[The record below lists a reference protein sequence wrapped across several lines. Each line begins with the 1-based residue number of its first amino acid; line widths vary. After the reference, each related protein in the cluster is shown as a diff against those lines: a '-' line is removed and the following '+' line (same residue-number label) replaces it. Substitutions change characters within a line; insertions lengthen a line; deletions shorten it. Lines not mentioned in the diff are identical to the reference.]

1 MLSTT
6 LFSLGPFKI
15 CFWNLVFLALIF
27 FLAAILKRIV
37 HRFLKKYVKTANI
50 NMEGRRVAWLK
61 LISQSVYLIA
71 IYIAFLSLKFNNK
84 SITFGDFLNF
94 KLINLKSFHLDFFN
108 IFVSVSIFFASRI
121 LVNCS
126 KIIIGRKFR
135 KAANSDLST
144 EYVYVKIAKY
154 VIYVF
159 AIIFCLQVLDVNLT
173 LLLTGSA
180 ALLVGIGLGL
190 QDVFKDV
197 FAGFVLLFEG
207 NLRVGDIVEITSGS
221 KNSTKS
227 SYGIIA
233 KIVKIN
239 VRTSQIQTREGNV
252 LIIPNT
258 RLTQEQVENWSHGS
272 ELTRFLITLTVE
284 YGANTELIKRLLK
297 QAALAHPKVKKSHP
311 ILVRLSNFGDS
322 GLELELVFW
331 ADQSWDINNYKSEIR
346 FEIDRLFREYDIK
359 IPYPKRD
366 ILMNSDKEN
375 LIEK

>member
-6 LFSLGPFKI
+6 LISLGPFKI

-27 FLAAILKRIV
+27 FIATILKKIV

-61 LISQSVYLIA
+61 LISQSVYLLA

-94 KLINLKSFHLDFFN
+94 KLINLKSFHLDFFS
-108 IFVSVSIFFASRI
+108 IFVIVSIFFASRI
-121 LVNCS
+121 LVNFS

-159 AIIFCLQVLDVNLT
+159 AIIFCLQVLNVNLT

-227 SYGIIA
+227 SSGIVA

-272 ELTRFLITLTVE
+272 ELTRFIINLTVE

-346 FEIDRLFREYDIK
+346 FEIDRLFREYEIK

-375 LIEK
+375 SIEK

>member
-27 FLAAILKRIV
+27 FIAAILKRIV

-61 LISQSVYLIA
+61 LISQSVYLLA

-108 IFVSVSIFFASRI
+108 IFVIFSIFFASRI
-121 LVNCS
+121 LVNFS
-126 KIIIGRKFR
+126 KIVIGRKFR

-227 SYGIIA
+227 SSGIVA

-272 ELTRFLITLTVE
+272 ELTRFIINLTVE

-311 ILVRLSNFGDS
+311 ILVRLANFGDS

-346 FEIDRLFREYDIK
+346 FEIDRLFREYEIK

>member
-1 MLSTT
+1 MLSST
-6 LFSLGPFKI
+6 LFTLGPFNI
-15 CFWNLVFLALIF
+15 CFWNLFSLTIIFL
-27 FLAAILKRIV
+27 LAEILKRIV
-37 HRFLKKYVKTANI
+37 HRLLKKYVKTANI

-61 LISQSVYLIA
+61 LISLSVYLLA

-108 IFVSVSIFFASRI
+108 IFVIFSIFFASRI
-121 LVNCS
+121 LVNFS
-126 KIIIGRKFR
+126 KIVIGRKFR

-227 SYGIIA
+227 SSGIVA

-239 VRTSQIQTREGNV
+239 VRTSQIETREGNV

-272 ELTRFLITLTVE
+272 ELTRFIINLTVE

>member
-1 MLSTT
+1 MLSST
-6 LFSLGPFKI
+6 LFTLGPFNI
-15 CFWNLVFLALIF
+15 CFWNLFSLTIIFL
-27 FLAAILKRIV
+27 LAEILKRIV
-37 HRFLKKYVKTANI
+37 HRLLKKYVKTANI

-61 LISQSVYLIA
+61 LISLSVYLLA

-108 IFVSVSIFFASRI
+108 IFVIFSIFFASRI
-121 LVNCS
+121 LVNFS
-126 KIIIGRKFR
+126 KIVIGRKFR

-159 AIIFCLQVLDVNLT
+159 AIIFCLQVLDVNLS

-227 SYGIIA
+227 SSGIVA

-239 VRTSQIQTREGNV
+239 VRTSQIETREGNV

-272 ELTRFLITLTVE
+272 ELTRFMISLTVE

>member
-27 FLAAILKRIV
+27 FIAAILKRIV

-61 LISQSVYLIA
+61 LISQSVYLLA

-94 KLINLKSFHLDFFN
+94 KLINLKSFHLDFFS
-108 IFVSVSIFFASRI
+108 IFVIVSIFFASRI
-121 LVNCS
+121 LVNFS

-159 AIIFCLQVLDVNLT
+159 AIIFCLQVLNVNLT

-227 SYGIIA
+227 SSGIVA

-272 ELTRFLITLTVE
+272 ELTRFIINLTVE

>member
-27 FLAAILKRIV
+27 FIAAILKRIV
-37 HRFLKKYVKTANI
+37 HRFLKKYVETANI

-61 LISQSVYLIA
+61 LISQSVYLLA

-94 KLINLKSFHLDFFN
+94 KLINLKSFHLDFFS
-108 IFVSVSIFFASRI
+108 IFVIVSIFFASRI
-121 LVNCS
+121 LVNFS

-159 AIIFCLQVLDVNLT
+159 AIIFCLQILDVDVT

-227 SYGIIA
+227 SNGIIA

-272 ELTRFLITLTVE
+272 ELTRFMINLTVE

-311 ILVRLSNFGDS
+311 ILVRLSSFGDS

-346 FEIDRLFREYDIK
+346 FEIDRLFREYEIK

-366 ILMNSDKEN
+366 IFMNSDKEN

>member
-1 MLSTT
+1 MLSST
-6 LFSLGPFKI
+6 LFTLGPFNI
-15 CFWNLVFLALIF
+15 CFWNLFSLTIIFL
-27 FLAAILKRIV
+27 LAEILKRIV
-37 HRFLKKYVKTANI
+37 HRLLKKYVKTANI

-61 LISQSVYLIA
+61 LISLSVYLLA
-71 IYIAFLSLKFNNK
+71 IYIAFLSLKFNNR

-108 IFVSVSIFFASRI
+108 IFVIFSIFFASRI
-121 LVNCS
+121 LVNFS

-227 SYGIIA
+227 SSGIVA

-239 VRTSQIQTREGNV
+239 VRTSQIETREGNV

-272 ELTRFLITLTVE
+272 ELTRFMISLTVE

-311 ILVRLSNFGDS
+311 ILVRLANFGDS

-346 FEIDRLFREYDIK
+346 FEIDRLFREYEIK

>member
-15 CFWNLVFLALIF
+15 CLWNLVFLALIF
-27 FLAAILKRIV
+27 FIAAILKRIV

-61 LISQSVYLIA
+61 LISQSVYLLA

-84 SITFGDFLNF
+84 LITFQDFLNF
-94 KLINLKSFHLDFFN
+94 KLIDLKSFHLNFFD
-108 IFVSVSIFFASRI
+108 IFVILTIFFVSRI
-121 LVNCS
+121 LVNFS
-126 KIIIGRKFR
+126 KIVIGRKFR

-154 VIYVF
+154 FIYVF
-159 AIIFCLQVLDVNLT
+159 AIIFCLQILDVDIT

-227 SYGIIA
+227 SSGIVA

-272 ELTRFLITLTVE
+272 ELTRFIINLTVE

>member
-15 CFWNLVFLALIF
+15 CLWNLVFLSLIF
-27 FLAAILKRIV
+27 FIAAILKRLI
-37 HRFLKKYVKTANI
+37 HRSLKKYVQAANI
-50 NMEGRRVAWLK
+50 NMEGRRIAWLK
-61 LISQSVYLIA
+61 LISQSVYLLA
-71 IYIAFLSLKFNNK
+71 IYLAFLSLKFNNK
-84 SITFGDFLNF
+84 LITFQDFLNF
-94 KLINLKSFHLDFFN
+94 KLIDLKSFHLNFFD
-108 IFVSVSIFFASRI
+108 IFVILTIFFVSRI
-121 LVNCS
+121 LVNFS
-126 KIIIGRKFR
+126 KIVIGRKFR

-154 VIYVF
+154 FIYVF
-159 AIIFCLQVLDVNLT
+159 AIIFCLQILDVDIT

-227 SYGIIA
+227 SNGIIA

-272 ELTRFLITLTVE
+272 ELTRFMINLTVE

>member
-27 FLAAILKRIV
+27 FIATILKRIV

-50 NMEGRRVAWLK
+50 NMEGRRIAWLK
-61 LISQSVYLIA
+61 LISQSVYLLA
-71 IYIAFLSLKFNNK
+71 IYLSFLSLKFNNK
-84 SITFGDFLNF
+84 LITFQDFLNF
-94 KLINLKSFHLDFFN
+94 KLIDLKSFHLNFFD
-108 IFVSVSIFFASRI
+108 IFVILTIFFASRI
-121 LVNCS
+121 LVNFS
-126 KIIIGRKFR
+126 KIVIGRKFR

-227 SYGIIA
+227 SSGIVA

-272 ELTRFLITLTVE
+272 ELTRFIINLTVE

-311 ILVRLSNFGDS
+311 ILVRLANFGDS

-346 FEIDRLFREYDIK
+346 FEIDRLFREYEIK

-366 ILMNSDKEN
+366 ILMN
-375 LIEK
+375 

>member
-27 FLAAILKRIV
+27 FIAAILKRIV
-37 HRFLKKYVKTANI
+37 HRFLKKYVETANI

-61 LISQSVYLIA
+61 LISQSVYLLA
-71 IYIAFLSLKFNNK
+71 IYLAFLSLKFNNK
-84 SITFGDFLNF
+84 LITFKDFLNF
-94 KLINLKSFHLDFFN
+94 KLIDLKSFHLNFFD
-108 IFVSVSIFFASRI
+108 IFVILTIFFVSRI
-121 LVNCS
+121 LVNFS
-126 KIIIGRKFR
+126 KIVIGRKFR

-154 VIYVF
+154 FIYVF
-159 AIIFCLQVLDVNLT
+159 AIIFCLQILDVDVT

-227 SYGIIA
+227 SNGIIA

-272 ELTRFLITLTVE
+272 ELTRFIINLTVE

-311 ILVRLSNFGDS
+311 ILVRLANFGDS

-346 FEIDRLFREYDIK
+346 FEIDRLFREYEIK

-375 LIEK
+375 SIEK

>member
-1 MLSTT
+1 MLSST
-6 LFSLGPFKI
+6 LFTLGPFNI
-15 CFWNLVFLALIF
+15 CFWNLFSLTIIFL
-27 FLAAILKRIV
+27 LAEILKRIV
-37 HRFLKKYVKTANI
+37 HRLLKKYVKTANI

-61 LISQSVYLIA
+61 LISLSVYLLA

-108 IFVSVSIFFASRI
+108 IFVIFSIFFASRI
-121 LVNCS
+121 LVNFS
-126 KIIIGRKFR
+126 KIVIGRKFR

-227 SYGIIA
+227 SSGIVA

-239 VRTSQIQTREGNV
+239 VRTSQIETREGNV

-272 ELTRFLITLTVE
+272 ELTRFMISLTVE